1 MVMISSHPMDLVNV
15 NAGIDVSFSV
25 TAIGGELVYQWMKD
39 GVDIVN
45 NQLKYT
51 GTDSNSLTVLSVNDP
66 DDEGAYSVT
75 VGNTAVTVTSN
86 NATLSIGKSDV
97 HACMHVLANN
107 CRSCMKYKC
116 LHGSMSH
123 VF

>member
-1 MVMISSHPMDLVNV
+1 MVMISSHPTNMLNV
-15 NAGIDVSFSV
+15 NAGTDVSFSV
-25 TAIGGELVYQWMKD
+25 TAMGGELVYQWMKD

-45 NQLKYT
+45 TQFKYT

-75 VGNTAVTVTSN
+75 VGNAAVTVTSN

-97 HACMHVLANN
+97 HACMHVL
-107 CRSCMKYKC
+107 
-116 LHGSMSH
+116 
-123 VF
+123 

>member
-1 MVMISSHPMDLVNV
+1 MDLVNV

-25 TAIGGELVYQWMKD
+25 NAMGGEQLVYQWMKD

-45 NQLKYT
+45 TQLKYT

-75 VGNTAVTVTSN
+75 VGNPAVTVTSN

-97 HACMHVLANN
+97 HA
-107 CRSCMKYKC
+107 RTS
-116 LHGSMSH
+116 
-123 VF
+123 